1 MCYDNRLKWLHFFFF
16 YLAISFS
23 YDSGLMTPTYVT
35 YCPCDTIVLVTA
47 IVLVTWTTQCE
58 SL

>member
-1 MCYDNRLKWLHFFFF
+1 
-16 YLAISFS
+16 
-23 YDSGLMTPTYVT
+23 MTPTYVT